1 MKKTTSFHLEQS
13 TIDEIEAYKN
23 KFGLSSRNEALEKML
38 VERRI
43 ILAFQTGEAS
53 SYITSQKEVEKEK
66 LNISEDDNLKKS
78 IENNFNNMPD

>member
-13 TIDEIEAYKN
+13 TIDEIEAYKS

-43 ILAFQTGEAS
+43 ILAFQSGEAS
-53 SYITSQKEVEKEK
+53 SYIAPQKEVAKEK
-66 LNISEDDNLKKS
+66 ITVKEDDNLSKS
-78 IENNFNNMPD
+78 VKNSYSNMPD